1 MKAMILAAGLGSRL
15 KPLTDHCPKAL
26 LQAGPYTLL
35 EFAIRK
41 LKAAGFDELI
51 INVHHHA
58 PMIISYLERNLN
70 FGCEISISDESDQLL
85 DTGGGIQKASWFFS
99 DGQPFL
105 VYNADIIGDLDLSAL
120 YACHLKQQSL
130 ATLVVRKR
138 VTNRY
143 LLFGTNS
150 QLCGWENLQ
159 TGERRIARASSDPL
173 MQLAFSGIHVINPKI
188 FPLIQTKGRFSI
200 IDTYLALAGS
210 NLITGYLDESQL
222 WADAGKPESL
232 NQAGEI
238 AKLITFSDR
247 NSV

>member
-1 MKAMILAAGLGSRL
+1 MKAMILAAGLGTRL

-26 LQAGPYTLL
+26 LKAGPYTLL

-41 LKAAGFDELI
+41 LKAAGFNELI

-58 PMIISYLERNLN
+58 PMIISYLKKNLN

-105 VYNADIIGDLDLSAL
+105 VYNADIIGGLDLSAL
-120 YACHLKQQSL
+120 YAMHLQQQSL
-130 ATLVVRKR
+130 ATLVVRR
-138 VTNRY
+138 RETNRY
-143 LLFGTNS
+143 LLFDQKLRLS
-150 QLCGWENLQ
+150 GWENLK
-159 TGERRIARASSDPL
+159 TGEQRMARAGSTSL
-173 MQLAFSGIHVINPKI
+173 IQLAFSGIHVINPEI
-188 FPLIQTKGRFSI
+188 FPLIRTKGRFSI
-200 IDTYLALAGS
+200 IDTYLALAGN

-232 NQAGEI
+232 KQAGEI

-247 NSV
+247 NPA